1 MADTDLTARLAA
13 LETRQRA
20 LEDELAIMRLIASYG
35 PAVDTRNAQATAALW
50 AEDGS
55 YDFGGPRLDGAK
67 AVGALVDLDT
77 HRDFVARGC
86 AHVLSLPLVTLDGD
100 RATAICYSQVLV
112 ADGDGWRA
120 ARVSANRIHLA
131 RGAGGWR
138 ITTRETRLLDGSE
151 AARALLSLEKEAP

>member
-1 MADTDLTARLAA
+1 MTDTDLTTRLAA
-13 LETRQRA
+13 LETRQRQ
-20 LEDELAIMRLIASYG
+20 LEDELAIIRLIAAYG
-35 PAVDTRNAQATAALW
+35 PAVDTVNAEATAALW
-50 AEDGS
+50 QDDGS
-55 YDFGGPRLDGAK
+55 YDFGGPVLQGAE
-67 AVGALVDLDT
+67 AVGQLVNLDT

-120 ARVSANRIHLA
+120 ARVSANRIDLA

-151 AARALLSLEKEAP
+151 AARVLLSPEKEAP

>member
-1 MADTDLTARLAA
+1 MTDTDLATRLAA

-20 LEDELAIMRLIASYG
+20 LEDELSIMRLIASYG
-35 PAVDTRNAQATAALW
+35 PAVDTRDARATAALW

-55 YDFGGPRLDGAK
+55 YDYGGPVLIGAE

-86 AHVLSLPLVTLDGD
+86 AHVLSPPVVTLDGD

-112 ADGDGWRA
+112 AEERGWRV
-120 ARVSANRIHLA
+120 ARVSANRIELA

-138 ITTRETRLLDGSE
+138 ITHRTARLLDGAE
-151 AARALLSLEKEAP
+151 AARALLAPRKEAP